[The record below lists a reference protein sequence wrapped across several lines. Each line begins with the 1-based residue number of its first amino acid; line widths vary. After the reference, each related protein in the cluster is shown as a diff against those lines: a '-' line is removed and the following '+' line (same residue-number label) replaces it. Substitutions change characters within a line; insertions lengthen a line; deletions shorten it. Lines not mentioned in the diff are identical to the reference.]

1 MIPLEFSFIVDT
13 KPSVTLN
20 REIWK
25 KYLSDQ
31 FFLTKCDSVMLYIA
45 NSRWLWTMNISID
58 KHV

>member
-45 NSRWLWTMNISID
+45 NSRWL
-58 KHV
+58 